1 MNVVEL
7 LGHPATRPHLVVVIG
22 KGGVGKTTISILFS
36 LELCKHGKTLLLSLD
51 PARHMSKYL
60 NIGDRDYVVVLE
72 NLHVKQ
78 VSVDKEIAELTSK
91 YADLLRDLMPSLAVL
106 NIDNV
111 VDTIRYSPGVEEE
124 IFLKVM
130 LEALRENYDF
140 VVVDTPPTGITLRTL
155 MLPRLYLAWLEKLI
169 EVRERIVSL
178 RYVIAR
184 ALGRKVE
191 MHDKVLSKLYE
202 LRKDFEFLNSFLSSN
217 EKTSYILVATPEP
230 LPMYELRES
239 YRFLSEKISVKPK
252 VLVLNR
258 ILPVQVAS
266 ALGLVELQERYISEI
281 SSFGVSYLLVEHMN
295 KPTETLED
303 ILALRERIMV
313 FRK

>member
-60 NIGDRDYVVVLE
+60 NMGDRDYVVVLE

-184 ALGRKVE
+184 ALG
-191 MHDKVLSKLYE
+191 
-202 LRKDFEFLNSFLSSN
+202 
-217 EKTSYILVATPEP
+217 
-230 LPMYELRES
+230 
-239 YRFLSEKISVKPK
+239 
-252 VLVLNR
+252 
-258 ILPVQVAS
+258 
-266 ALGLVELQERYISEI
+266 
-281 SSFGVSYLLVEHMN
+281 
-295 KPTETLED
+295 
-303 ILALRERIMV
+303 
-313 FRK
+313 